1 MKQLDPA
8 TAPRRARSGRRSTA
22 EEVSEGVDLSGGH
35 AIVTGA
41 SGGIGLETAR
51 VLALRGASV
60 TMACR
65 DLAKGGAARRRVVA
79 ESEGRIDPEALR
91 LAYLDLA
98 SLESVRE
105 FARGFL
111 GTDRPIHLL
120 INNAGVMLP
129 DRRETRDGFE
139 AHFGIN
145 HLGHF
150 LLTNLL
156 LERIRASAP
165 ARIVNVSSDAMH
177 FSSLTPELSDLN
189 WQQRPFS
196 GWRSYGDSKLMNL
209 LFTNE
214 LNRRLEGAGVAASA
228 LHPGMVTTELGRDQ
242 KGWLNLVGIVMRPFM
257 KTVEQGAATT
267 LYAAVCAD
275 PSQPGASYLADCAP
289 ARPAR
294 LAGDRDVAARLWELS
309 RRLTR
314 PRARSNGDS
323 VSRASGRQN

>member
-1 MKQLDPA
+1 MSQLDRS
-8 TAPRRARSGRRSTA
+8 TADGRARFGRRSTA
-22 EEVSEGVDLSGGH
+22 EQVSEGVDLAGTH

-51 VLALRGASV
+51 VLALRGATV

-65 DLAKGGAARRRVVA
+65 DLAKAEAARRRVVEA
-79 ESEGRIDPEALR
+79 SGGRIDPQALD
-91 LAYLDLA
+91 LMPIDLA

-105 FARGFL
+105 FARAFL
-111 GTDRPIHLL
+111 ASERAIQLL

-129 DRRETRDGFE
+129 VRRETGDGFE

-177 FSSLTPELSDLN
+177 FASLTPELADLN
-189 WQQRPFS
+189 WEQRRFS

-209 LFTNE
+209 MFTNE
-214 LNRRLEGAGVAASA
+214 LNRRLEATDVAAVA
-228 LHPGMVTTELGRDQ
+228 LHPGMVATELGREPSP
-242 KGWLNLVGIVMRPFM
+242 GMRLMGIAMLPFM
-257 KTVEQGAATT
+257 KTVERGAATS
-267 LYAAVCAD
+267 LYAATRAD
-275 PSQPGASYLADCAP
+275 LSQPGETYLADCAP
-289 ARPAR
+289 ARAAK
-294 LAGDRDVAARLWELS
+294 LAGNRAVEAKLWQLS
-309 RRLTR
+309 EQLMR
-314 PRARSNGDS
+314 P
-323 VSRASGRQN
+323 

>member
-1 MKQLDPA
+1 VVEADGEVNRLARGAVQLSETAA
-8 TAPRRARSGRRSTA
+8 TRKRQRFGRRSTA
-22 EEVSEGVDLSGGH
+22 EQVSAGVDLSGRH

-51 VLALRGASV
+51 VLALRGGSV

-65 DLAKGGAARRRVVA
+65 DLEKGGAARRRVVA
-79 ESEGRIDPEALR
+79 ESGGRIDPEALR
-91 LAYLDLA
+91 LAHLDLA
-98 SLESVRE
+98 WLESVRE

-111 GTDRPIHLL
+111 ATGRPIHLL

-139 AHFGIN
+139 AHLGVN

-165 ARIVNVSSDAMH
+165 ARIVNVSSEAMQ
-177 FSSLTPELSDLN
+177 FASLTPELADLN
-189 WQQRPFS
+189 WERRRFS

-209 LFTNE
+209 MFTNE
-214 LNRRLEGAGVAASA
+214 LNRRLDGAGVTAVA

-242 KGWLNLVGIVMRPFM
+242 KGWLNLLGIFVRPLM
-257 KTVEQGAATT
+257 KTAAQGAATT
-267 LYAAVCAD
+267 LYAAVSAD
-275 PSQPGASYLADCAP
+275 PLQPGASYLADCAP
-289 ARPAR
+289 ARPAK
-294 LAGDRDVAARLWELS
+294 LAGDREVEARLWELS
-309 RRLTR
+309 ERLTR
-314 PRARSNGDS
+314 P
-323 VSRASGRQN
+323 

>member
-1 MKQLDPA
+1 MARRGVQLSE
-8 TAPRRARSGRRSTA
+8 TAAARKRARFGRRSTA
-22 EEVSEGVDLSGGH
+22 EQVSEGVDLSGRH

-51 VLALRGASV
+51 VLALRGGGV

-65 DLAKGGAARRRVVA
+65 DLEKGSAAQRRVVA
-79 ESEGRIDPEALR
+79 ESGGRIDPEALR
-91 LAYLDLA
+91 LAHLDLA

-111 GTDRPIHLL
+111 AADRPIHLL

-139 AHFGIN
+139 AHLGVN

-165 ARIVNVSSDAMH
+165 ARIVNVSSEAMR
-177 FSSLTPELSDLN
+177 FASLTPELADLN
-189 WQQRPFS
+189 WQKRRFS

-209 LFTNE
+209 MFTNE
-214 LNRRLEGAGVAASA
+214 LNRRLDGAGVTAAA

-242 KGWLNLVGIVMRPFM
+242 KGWLNLVGIFARPFM
-257 KTVEQGAATT
+257 KTAAQGAATT
-267 LYAAVCAD
+267 LYAAVSAD
-275 PSQPGASYLADCAP
+275 PSQPGVSYLADCAP
-289 ARPAR
+289 ARTTK
-294 LAGDRDVAARLWELS
+294 LAGDRDVEARLWALS
-309 RRLTR
+309 ERLTR
-314 PRARSNGDS
+314 P
-323 VSRASGRQN
+323 

>member
-1 MKQLDPA
+1 VVEADGEVDPLA
-8 TAPRRARSGRRSTA
+8 RRAVQLSETAATRKRPRFGRRSTA
-22 EEVSEGVDLSGGH
+22 EQVSEGVDLAGRH

-51 VLALRGASV
+51 VLALRGAGV

-65 DLAKGGAARRRVVA
+65 DLAKGGAACRRAIA
-79 ESEGRIDPEALR
+79 ESGGRIDADALR
-91 LAYLDLA
+91 LAHLDLA

-111 GTDRPIHLL
+111 ATDRPLHLL

-177 FSSLTPELSDLN
+177 FASLTPELSDLD
-189 WQQRPFS
+189 WQQRRFS

-214 LNRRLEGAGVAASA
+214 LNRRLDGAGVTAAA

-242 KGWLNLVGIVMRPFM
+242 KSWLKLVGIVMRPFM
-257 KTVEQGAATT
+257 KTAPQGAATT
-267 LYAAVCAD
+267 LYAAVRAD

-289 ARPAR
+289 ARPAG
-294 LAGDRDVAARLWELS
+294 LAGDRDVAAQLWELS
-309 RRLTR
+309 QRLTR
-314 PRARSNGDS
+314 S
-323 VSRASGRQN
+323 